1 MKHADLLALLLPPV
15 SYERTGPRLTA
26 GLVAEGA
33 ALDLTRQSAQRA
45 AGGITPF
52 YAGALLADW
61 ERVCAVTPGSADS
74 YQQRL
79 QAVLAKLAE
88 VGGLSRPYFIRL
100 AERLGYHIEIV
111 EPEPFRAGR
120 NRAGER
126 LWIPEIIW
134 VWQVIIH
141 GRAGAQVWRFRAGQS
156 VAGERL
162 TAFGDPVIEAV
173 FEDLKPA
180 HTFVYFAYLES

>member
-1 MKHADLLALLLPPV
+1 MRHANLLTLLLPPV
-15 SYERTGPRLTA
+15 SYERTGPCLAA
-26 GLVAEGA
+26 GLAAEGA
-33 ALDLTRQSAQRA
+33 ALDQTRQSAQRA
-45 AGGITPF
+45 ASGVTPF
-52 YAGALLADW
+52 YASALLSDW
-61 ERVCAVTPGSADS
+61 ERVCGVTPGSADS

-88 VGGLSRPYFIRL
+88 TGGLSRPYFIRL
-100 AERLGYHIEIV
+100 AERLGYRIEIA

-134 VWQVIIH
+134 VWRVIVH
-141 GRAGAQVWRFRAGQS
+141 GRAGAQIWRFRAGQS

-162 TAFGDPVIEAV
+162 TSFADPVIEAV
-173 FEDLKPA
+173 FNDLKPA
-180 HTFVYFAYLES
+180 HTFVYFAYLED

>member
-1 MKHADLLALLLPPV
+1 MKHANLLALLLPPV
-15 SYERTGPRLTA
+15 SYERTGPYLSA
-26 GLVAEGA
+26 GLTSEAA
-33 ALDLTRQSAQRA
+33 ALDLTRQSARRA
-45 AGGITPF
+45 VDGVTPF
-52 YAGALLADW
+52 YAGSLLADW
-61 ERVCAVTPGSADS
+61 ERVCGLTPAAADS

-88 VGGLSRPYFIRL
+88 TGGLNIPYFIRL
-100 AERLGYHIEIV
+100 AERLGYQIEIV
-111 EPEPFRAGR
+111 EPDPFRAGR
-120 NRAGER
+120 NRAGDR

-141 GRAGAQVWRFRAGQS
+141 GQAGTQVWRFRAGRS

-162 TAFGDPVIEAV
+162 TSFSDPVIESF